1 MARIHRSNAH
11 RLLVWLQMSVGRAF
25 GAGQLT
31 KGARDRITR
40 VITHPQRTALMSL
53 DPDTFLTC
61 LYVMVDEYCKTTGR
75 PVGRPGPAPA
85 LTRSEAVTLALFGQW
100 GRFTSERDFYRYAR
114 QCLLGAFPQLPDRS
128 QLNRQIRAE
137 HATIVAVGQQ
147 CAAHLGA
154 DEATCE
160 VLDATAAPVRNVKRS
175 GSGWLAGL
183 ASLGWS
189 TRLGWYEGFHLLVAA
204 TPDGVITGYGVGPG
218 DAKDQPLAE
227 TFFAARATADPRL
240 PSVGRPSGEP
250 YVADSGF
257 IGEAR
262 HRVWLEQFGARV
274 LCPPYRSAKRNWPPK
289 LRHWFGGLRQVI
301 ESVNAK
307 LLLTFRLDRDRPHTR
322 DGFLARL
329 AAKVALHNACC
340 WLNRQLGRPTLAF
353 ATLLGW

>member
-1 MARIHRSNAH
+1 
-11 RLLVWLQMSVGRAF
+11 
-25 GAGQLT
+25 
-31 KGARDRITR
+31 
-40 VITHPQRTALMSL
+40 MSL